1 MKKYKLNSR
10 NGLCN
15 FFAEYISTELS
26 QEGKYDTVISVTDCE
41 SLIIIKGYTENETIQ
56 DIKEIINKFIS
67 QHSVEFTFVDL
78 EKIST
83 IDMVSFGEKNKF
95 KNKSLRWRFEK
106 YVHFPNYT
114 VNEINTPVINSEFPY
129 GFSKNHLKNLYLY
142 LEHISYNIQDY
153 FGYNFI
159 EFEVEQSETGNVEI
173 VNILTDSVY
182 SSSKLHSIILDNF
195 EMNVSEINELIS
207 SHDFVRDMLYSIN
220 SSPWYTIKENSEFRV
235 I

>member
-67 QHSVEFTFVDL
+67 QHSVEFSFVDL

-95 KNKSLRWRFEK
+95 KNKSFKWRFEK

-114 VNEINTPVINSEFPY
+114 VNEVNTPVINSEFPY

-159 EFEVEQSETGNVEI
+159 EFEVEQSETGHVEI

>member
-15 FFAEYISTELS
+15 FFAEYVSTELS
-26 QEGKYDTVISVTDCE
+26 QEGKFDTVISVTDCE

-142 LEHISYNIQDY
+142 LENITYNIQDY

-159 EFEVEQSETGNVEI
+159 EFKVEQSETGHVEI
-173 VNILTDSVY
+173 INILTDSVY

-195 EMNVSEINELIS
+195 EMNVLEINELIS

-220 SSPWYTIKENSEFRV
+220 SSPWYASKENSEFRV

>member
-67 QHSVEFTFVDL
+67 QHSVEFSFVDL

-95 KNKSLRWRFEK
+95 KNKKLKWRFEK

-114 VNEINTPVINSEFPY
+114 VNEVNTPVINSEFPY
-129 GFSKNHLKNLYLY
+129 GFSKNYLKNLYLY

-159 EFEVEQSETGNVEI
+159 EFEVEQSENGNVEI

-195 EMNVSEINELIS
+195 EMNVSEIDELIS

-220 SSPWYTIKENSEFRV
+220 SSPWYMIKENSEFRV

>member
-15 FFAEYISTELS
+15 FFAEYISTELC
-26 QEGKYDTVISVTDCE
+26 QEGKFDTVISVTDCE
-41 SLIIIKGYTENETIQ
+41 SLIIIKGYTENDTVR
-56 DIKEIINKFIS
+56 DVKEIINKFIS
-67 QHSVEFTFVDL
+67 NYSQEFTFMDL

-83 IDMVSFGEKNKF
+83 IDMINFSEKIKF

-114 VNEINTPVINSEFPY
+114 VNEINTPVVNSEFPY
-129 GFSKNHLKNLYLY
+129 GFSKNYLKNLYFY
-142 LEHISYNIQDY
+142 LEHISYNIQEY

-159 EFEVEQSETGNVEI
+159 EFEVSQLENGDI
-173 VNILTDSVY
+173 KIINILTDSVY
-182 SSSKLHSIILDNF
+182 STSKLHSIILDNF
-195 EMNVSEINELIS
+195 EMNISEINELIS
-207 SHDFVRDMLYSIN
+207 SHDFIRDILYNIN
-220 SSPWYTIKENSEFRV
+220 DSPWYLIKENSEFRV

>member
-26 QEGKYDTVISVTDCE
+26 QEDKYDTVISVTDCE

-56 DIKEIINKFIS
+56 DVKEIINKFIS

-78 EKIST
+78 EKVST

-95 KNKSLRWRFEK
+95 KNKKLKWRFEK

-220 SSPWYTIKENSEFRV
+220 SSPWYAIKENSEFRV

>member
-1 MKKYKLNSR
+1 MKKYELNSR

-26 QEGKYDTVISVTDCE
+26 ENGKYSSVISVTDCE
-41 SLIIIKGYTENETIQ
+41 SLILIKGYTENEKIQ
-56 DIKEIINKFIS
+56 NIKDIINKFIS
-67 QHSVEFTFVDL
+67 EHSQEFTFIDL
-78 EKIST
+78 EKVST
-83 IDMVSFGEKNKF
+83 IDMVSFGEKTKF
-95 KNKSLRWRFEK
+95 KNKSLKWRFEK

-114 VNEINTPVINSEFPY
+114 VNEVITPVVNSEFPY
-129 GFSKNHLKNLYLY
+129 GFSKNYLKNLYLY

-159 EFEVEQSETGNVEI
+159 EFDVEEDSSGKIEI
-173 VNILTDSVY
+173 ISILTDSFY
-182 SSSKLHSIILDNF
+182 SSTKLKSIILDNF
-195 EMNVSEINELIS
+195 EMDISEINNLIS

-220 SSPWYTIKENSEFRV
+220 SSPWYVVKENSEFRV

>member
-67 QHSVEFTFVDL
+67 QHSVEFSFVDL

-95 KNKSLRWRFEK
+95 KNKKLKWRFEK

-114 VNEINTPVINSEFPY
+114 VNEVNTPVINSEFPY
-129 GFSKNHLKNLYLY
+129 GFSKNYLKNLYLY

-159 EFEVEQSETGNVEI
+159 EFEVEQSENGNVEI

-195 EMNVSEINELIS
+195 EMNVSEIDELIS

>member
-15 FFAEYISTELS
+15 FFAEYVSTELS
-26 QEGKYDTVISVTDCE
+26 QEGKFDTVISVTDCE

-78 EKIST
+78 EKVST

-95 KNKSLRWRFEK
+95 KNKKLKWRFEK

-142 LEHISYNIQDY
+142 LEHITYNIQDY

-159 EFEVEQSETGNVEI
+159 EFEVEQSENGNVEI

-182 SSSKLHSIILDNF
+182 SSSKLRSIILDNF

-207 SHDFVRDMLYSIN
+207 SHDFVRDILYSIN
-220 SSPWYTIKENSEFRV
+220 SSPWYAVKENSEFRV

>member
-26 QEGKYDTVISVTDCE
+26 QEGKFDTVISVTDCE

-67 QHSVEFTFVDL
+67 HHSVEFTFVDL

-95 KNKSLRWRFEK
+95 KNKSLKWRFEK
-106 YVHFPNYT
+106 YVHFPNYS
-114 VNEINTPVINSEFPY
+114 VNEVITPIISSEFPY
-129 GFSKNHLKNLYLY
+129 GFSKNYLKNLYLY
-142 LEHISYNIQDY
+142 LEHIVYNIQDY

-159 EFEVEQSETGNVEI
+159 EFEVGQSETGHVEI
-173 VNILTDSVY
+173 INILTDSVY

-195 EMNVSEINELIS
+195 EMNVLEINELIS
-207 SHDFVRDMLYSIN
+207 SYDFVRDMLYSIN
-220 SSPWYTIKENSEFRV
+220 SSPWYTSKKNSEFRV

>member
-15 FFAEYISTELS
+15 FFAEYVANELS
-26 QEGKYDTVISVTDCE
+26 ENGKYNSVISVTDCE
-41 SLIIIKGYTENETIQ
+41 TLILIKGFTENENIQ
-56 DIKEIINKFIS
+56 DIKDIINKFIS
-67 QHSVEFTFVDL
+67 LHSSEFTFTDI

-95 KNKSLRWRFEK
+95 KNKTLKWRFEK
-106 YVHFPNYT
+106 YVHFPNYS
-114 VNEINTPVINSEFPY
+114 VNEVITPIISSEFPY
-129 GFSKNHLKNLYLY
+129 GFSKNYLKNLYLY
-142 LEHISYNIQDY
+142 LEHIVYNIQDY

-159 EFEVEQSETGNVEI
+159 EFEVEEYPSGKVEI
-173 VNILTDSVY
+173 INILTDSVY
-182 SSSKLHSIILDNF
+182 PYSKLRSIILDNF
-195 EMNVSEINELIS
+195 EMNTSEINELIS

-220 SSPWYTIKENSEFRV
+220 NSPWYGIKENSEFRV

>member
-15 FFAEYISTELS
+15 FFAEYVSTELS
-26 QEGKYDTVISVTDCE
+26 QEGKFDTVISVTDCE

-67 QHSVEFTFVDL
+67 QHSVEFSFVDL

-95 KNKSLRWRFEK
+95 KNKSLKWRFEK

-159 EFEVEQSETGNVEI
+159 EFEVEQSENGHVEI

-182 SSSKLHSIILDNF
+182 PSSKLHSIILDNF

-220 SSPWYTIKENSEFRV
+220 SSPWYMIKENSEFRV
-235 I
+235 V

>member
-1 MKKYKLNSR
+1 M
-10 NGLCN
+10 
-15 FFAEYISTELS
+15 
-26 QEGKYDTVISVTDCE
+26 
-41 SLIIIKGYTENETIQ
+41 
-56 DIKEIINKFIS
+56 
-67 QHSVEFTFVDL
+67 
-78 EKIST
+78 
-83 IDMVSFGEKNKF
+83 
-95 KNKSLRWRFEK
+95 
-106 YVHFPNYT
+106 
-114 VNEINTPVINSEFPY
+114 
-129 GFSKNHLKNLYLY
+129 
-142 LEHISYNIQDY
+142 EHISYNIQDY

>member
-1 MKKYKLNSR
+1 MKK
-10 NGLCN
+10 
-15 FFAEYISTELS
+15 
-26 QEGKYDTVISVTDCE
+26 
-41 SLIIIKGYTENETIQ
+41 
-56 DIKEIINKFIS
+56 
-67 QHSVEFTFVDL
+67 
-78 EKIST
+78 
-83 IDMVSFGEKNKF
+83 
-95 KNKSLRWRFEK
+95 WRFEK

-114 VNEINTPVINSEFPY
+114 VNEVNTPVINSEFPY
-129 GFSKNHLKNLYLY
+129 GFSKNYLKNLYLY

-159 EFEVEQSETGNVEI
+159 EFEVEQSENGNVEI

-195 EMNVSEINELIS
+195 EMNVSEIDELIS